1 MSQKWRKPLISDQ
14 LGPQRRRAGGFNGSN
29 LMVGS
34 QPASSTATDLTSE
47 RICCC
52 RPLRT
57 CPSAMAIITAA
68 ASFARA
74 FNFAVRALE
83 NMDVSVADPSRHMLA
98 LSTYL
103 GHANPLHTY
112 WYLEATPTLLRKT
125 AEAAELAQ
133 VSRRRRCRTFRAPQR
148 FFATAFA
155 VRTKRQSQY
164 DCVVCRQLAAVGCVH
179 IRAALNSPAPHPSR
193 TDYCPLDLGFRG
205 FSGMPA
211 WQWRTRNIRLAA
223 IKSFFRYLEYRT
235 PQCLDLSRQVH
246 AIPDKRY
253 DQKLI
258 DWLEREELQALVDAP
273 DIKTAGGVRDR
284 TMIHLAYSGGCRCRN

>member
-133 VSRRRRCRTFRAPQR
+133 VSRRRRCRTFRSR
-148 FFATAFA
+148 FSTLS
-155 VRTKRQSQY
+155 T
-164 DCVVCRQLAAVGCVH
+164 
-179 IRAALNSPAPHPSR
+179 I
-193 TDYCPLDLGFRG
+193 
-205 FSGMPA
+205 SG
-211 WQWRTRNIRLAA
+211 TGG
-223 IKSFFRYLEYRT
+223 KS
-235 PQCLDLSRQVH
+235 
-246 AIPDKRY
+246 
-253 DQKLI
+253 
-258 DWLEREELQALVDAP
+258 EE
-273 DIKTAGGVRDR
+273 
-284 TMIHLAYSGGCRCRN
+284 SGEV